1 MKRILVEEEVFER
14 FQKESQ
20 ADDDASVTLSRLMD
34 LTTQQKPRS
43 PYSYPIESLA
53 GWKGEVETK

>member
-20 ADDDASVTLSRLMD
+20 ADDDASITLSRLMD

-43 PYSYPIESLA
+43 PHSYPIESLV